1 MRLIGLAVVLAVGL
15 FVAPLSAEA
24 QQPAKI
30 PRLGYLV
37 LAPLSET
44 PSPERAAFLAG
55 LRELGWIEGKTIA
68 IEYRSASWNV
78 ELLDDLAEELVRMK
92 VDIIVA
98 AGGGPP
104 VRAAKQ
110 ATSMIPVVMAASG
123 DPVREGFI
131 ASMARPGAN
140 VTGMSLMMYELA
152 SKRLELLKE
161 VVPRAVRLAVLFN
174 PTTNADLELEATRA
188 AARTLGVTLKLME
201 VKNADDLARVFA
213 VLGKERPDG
222 LTMFFD
228 AKSTGYRALVGDFA
242 KKHKIPTIFGA
253 KEFAQAGGLM
263 SYAPDTAESFRRA
276 ATYVDKIL
284 KGAKPADLPVEQP
297 TKYELVINM
306 KTAKTLGLT
315 IPQSVLLRADQV
327 IE

>member
-1 MRLIGLAVVLAVGL
+1 MRLIGLVVLALGV
-15 FVAPLSAEA
+15 FAAPLAADA
-24 QQPAKI
+24 QQQAKI
-30 PRLGYLV
+30 PQLGYLV
-37 LAPLSET
+37 LAPLSES

-55 LRELGWIEGKTIA
+55 LRELGWIDGKTIA
-68 IEYRSASWNV
+68 IEYRSAKWNV

-98 AGGGPP
+98 AGAGPLI
-104 VRAAKQ
+104 RAAKQ
-110 ATSMIPVVMAASG
+110 ATSTIPVVMAASG
-123 DPVREGFI
+123 DPVGEGFV
-131 ASMARPGAN
+131 ASLARPGGN
-140 VTGMSLMMYELA
+140 VTGMSLMISELG

-161 VVPRAVRLAVLFN
+161 TVPRVARLAVLWN
-174 PTTNADLELEATRA
+174 PAISDKRELQAMRA

-201 VKNADDLARVFA
+201 VKNSDDLARVLA
-213 VLGKERPDG
+213 MHEKERPDG

-242 KKHKIPTIFGA
+242 KKHRIPTIFGA

-276 ATYVDKIL
+276 AFYVDRIL
-284 KGAKPADLPVEQP
+284 KGAKPGDLPVELP
-297 TKYELVINM
+297 TKFELVINL

-315 IPQSVLLRADQV
+315 IPHSVLLQANQV